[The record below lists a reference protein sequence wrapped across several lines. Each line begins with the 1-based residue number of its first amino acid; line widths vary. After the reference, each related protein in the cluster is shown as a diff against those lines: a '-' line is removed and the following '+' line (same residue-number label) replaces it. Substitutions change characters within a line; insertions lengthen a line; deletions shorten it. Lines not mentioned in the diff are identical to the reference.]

1 MNRGATCGPLDR
13 RSRASDGPGRPGS
26 LAIAMRYHL
35 HPCFE
40 ETAATMLTRIFH
52 SLGIEAGITSHTERI
67 VSALGGFIVILL
79 IFHISRFF
87 LGAGDLVL
95 IVPSMGA
102 SAVLLFAVPHG
113 ALSQPWNVLGGHV
126 ISAIIGVSCGLLLP
140 EPFIAASLAVGLA
153 IGAMYYL
160 RCIHP
165 PGGATALTAV
175 VGGEASHALGYQ
187 FVLTPVLLNAL
198 VMVLVAILFNFFFR
212 WRRYPARLAERG
224 KPAAAATAT
233 ESAAAGPI
241 RHEDLVVALSEID
254 SFIDVSEN
262 DLLRIYEIATGK
274 AELRHLAPADIVLG
288 HYYSNEAFGDEWSIR
303 QVVDESRHASPDRDM
318 VVYKGVAGA
327 GQRKSGV
334 LTRGD
339 FARWARQ
346 EVCRDG
352 ENWKRVLRTGA

>member
-1 MNRGATCGPLDR
+1 
-13 RSRASDGPGRPGS
+13 
-26 LAIAMRYHL
+26 
-35 HPCFE
+35 
-40 ETAATMLTRIFH
+40 MLTRLFH
-52 SLGIEAGITSHTERI
+52 TLGIEAGLTSHTERV
-67 VSALGGFIVILL
+67 VSALGGFSVILL
-79 IFHISRFF
+79 IFHTSRFF
-87 LGAGDLVL
+87 LGAGDPLL

-126 ISAIIGVSCGLLLP
+126 ISAIIGVSCVLLFP

-165 PGGATALTAV
+165 PGGATALAAV
-175 VGGEASHALGYQ
+175 IGGETTHALGYQ
-187 FVLTPVLLNAL
+187 FVLTPVLLNAV
-198 VMVLVAILFNFFFR
+198 VMVLVAVLFNYFFK
-212 WRRYPARLAERG
+212 WRRYPAWLAERDRP
-224 KPAAAATAT
+224 PAAET
-233 ESAAAGPI
+233 ETAAAGLI

-288 HYYSNEAFGDEWSIR
+288 HYYSNDAFGDEWSIR
-303 QVVDESRHASPDRDM
+303 QIVDESPHASPGRDM
-318 VVYKGVAGA
+318 VVYKVVAGA

-334 LTRGD
+334 LTRGE
-339 FARWARQ
+339 FARWSRH
-346 EVCRDG
+346 EVCRDDK
-352 ENWKRVLRTGA
+352 NWKRLDRTGA

>member
-1 MNRGATCGPLDR
+1 M
-13 RSRASDGPGRPGS
+13 
-26 LAIAMRYHL
+26 M
-35 HPCFE
+35 
-40 ETAATMLTRIFH
+40 TRIFH
-52 SLGIEAGITSHTERI
+52 SLGIEAGITSHTERV
-67 VSALGGFIVILL
+67 VSALGGFSVILL
-79 IFHISRFF
+79 IFHISRYF
-87 LGAGDLVL
+87 LGAGELLL

-126 ISAIIGVSCGLLLP
+126 ISASIGVSCALLLP
-140 EPFIAASLAVGLA
+140 DPFIAASLAVGLA

-175 VGGEASHALGYQ
+175 IGGEATHALGYQ

-198 VMVLVAILFNFFFR
+198 VMVLVAVLFNFFFN
-212 WRRYPARLAERG
+212 WRRYPAWLAERG
-224 KPAAAATAT
+224 KQPAAGT
-233 ESAAAGPI
+233 ESAAARPI

-274 AELRHLAPADIVLG
+274 AEQRHLAPADIVLG
-288 HYYSNEAFGDEWSIR
+288 HYYSNEALGDEWSIR
-303 QVVDESRHASPDRDM
+303 QIVDEAAHAATDRDM
-318 VVYKGVAGA
+318 VVYKVVDGA
-327 GQRKSGV
+327 GRRESGV
-334 LTRGD
+334 LTRAE

-346 EVCRDG
+346 EVRHADG
-352 ENWKRVLRTGA
+352 NWKRLDRAGA

>member
-1 MNRGATCGPLDR
+1 MHALSSHS
-13 RSRASDGPGRPGS
+13 RSAK
-26 LAIAMRYHL
+26 
-35 HPCFE
+35 
-40 ETAATMLTRIFH
+40 TAAIMLTRIFH
-52 SLGIEAGITSHTERI
+52 SLGIEAGITSHTERV

-79 IFHISRFF
+79 IFHISRYF
-87 LGAGDLVL
+87 LGAGDMLL

-126 ISAIIGVSCGLLLP
+126 ISAIIGVSCALLLP

-175 VGGEASHALGYQ
+175 IGGDATHALGYQ

-198 VMVLVAILFNFFFR
+198 VMVLVAVLFNYFFT
-212 WRRYPARLAERG
+212 WRRYPASLAQRG
-224 KPAAAATAT
+224 KQPATEA
-233 ESAAAGPI
+233 ESAAAGTI

-254 SFIDVSEN
+254 SYIDVSES

-274 AELRHLAPADIVLG
+274 AEQRHLAPVDIIPG
-288 HYYSNEAFGDEWSIR
+288 HYYSNDAFGDEWSIR
-303 QVVDESRHASPDRDM
+303 QIVDENPHASPDRDM
-318 VVYKGVAGA
+318 VVYKVVAGS
-327 GQRKSGV
+327 GQHKSGV

-339 FARWARQ
+339 FARWARH
-346 EVCRDG
+346 EVQRDD
-352 ENWKRVLRTGA
+352 ENWKRIKQSGA